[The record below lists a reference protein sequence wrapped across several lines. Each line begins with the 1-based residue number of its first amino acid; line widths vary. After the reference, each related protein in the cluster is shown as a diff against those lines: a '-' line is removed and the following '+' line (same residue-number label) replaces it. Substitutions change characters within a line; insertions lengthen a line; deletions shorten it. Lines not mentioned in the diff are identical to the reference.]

1 LGQSASGNRILYI
14 VTLKSVFLFFPP
26 QALTNYLSLRVDWCS
41 FPPWGVIDDTKLLPE
56 ITKTGKATEKRQPE
70 KIWQRKMTGHEKG
83 QRRTDGNSCLGNRK
97 KWQPEKWAFIS
108 FTSCCHTDDAAAG
121 LCYMGLPEYERLPKT
136 SFMAYALFRAICS
149 LITAAVA
156 RQVLNYFANTI

>member
-1 LGQSASGNRILYI
+1 VGRNRRHEIIARNNENGKGHGKTATGKTDNRKSGNR
-14 VTLKSVFLFFPP
+14 
-26 QALTNYLSLRVDWCS
+26 
-41 FPPWGVIDDTKLLPE
+41 
-56 ITKTGKATEKRQPE
+56 

-97 KWQPEKWAFIS
+97 KMATGKVDIHS